1 MSLRSYR
8 ILLAGILA
16 AVCLAAGI
24 AIFVS
29 APKSPE
35 ADTVQAGSFAY
46 FLKEVDGRIGAL
58 SYWRKHA
65 LLYADCSAGNLGRK
79 PTVRS

>member
-46 FLKEVDGRIGAL
+46 FLKE
-58 SYWRKHA
+58 
-65 LLYADCSAGNLGRK
+65 YADCSAGNLAGNR
-79 PTVRS
+79 PCGAERRHLYRG